1 MTSYQ
6 LTSLIKVLTILLGFC
21 SRLLKLSY
29 KSIYKRGFS
38 LYHSKRQQGFTL
50 IELVVVIVILG
61 VLAATA
67 APKFIDLTDDAD
79 EAVFLG
85 ISAAFKSGVYQV
97 HLAWLI
103 RGKNQ
108 AVQDFIEISDTL
120 AGGDLSVNS
129 AGYPADTRG
138 TSLTLNSEN
147 DCLDVW
153 RAVLDSQDAL
163 VAGNDSS
170 DFEAT
175 HNNGSCTYTYNK
187 QTSLT
192 VTYNSNSGVVTI
204 NS

>member
-1 MTSYQ
+1 MQ
-6 LTSLIKVLTILLGFC
+6 KQ
-21 SRLLKLSY
+21 K
-29 KSIYKRGFS
+29 
-38 LYHSKRQQGFTL
+38 GFTL

-61 VLAATA
+61 ILAATA
-67 APKFIDLTDDAD
+67 APKFIDLTDDAE

-85 ISAAFKSGVYQV
+85 ISAAFKSGVNQV
-97 HLAWLI
+97 HIAWLI

-108 AVQDFIEISDTL
+108 AVQDFIEISDPL

-163 VAGNDSS
+163 ASGDNSS

-175 HNNGSCTYTYNK
+175 YNGDNTCTYIYNK
-187 QTSLT
+187 QINLT
-192 VTYNSNSGVVTI
+192 VDYDSNSGIVTI
-204 NS
+204 NN

>member
-1 MTSYQ
+1 
-6 LTSLIKVLTILLGFC
+6 L
-21 SRLLKLSY
+21 Y
-29 KSIYKRGFS
+29 KQK
-38 LYHSKRQQGFTL
+38 GFTL

-61 VLAATA
+61 ILAATA

-85 ISAAFKSGVYQV
+85 ISAAFKSGVNQV

-103 RGKNQ
+103 RANNQ
-108 AVQDFIEISDTL
+108 AVHDFIEISDPI

-163 VAGNDSS
+163 VTGDDSS

-175 HNNGSCTYTYNK
+175 YNGGNTCTYTYNK
-187 QTSLT
+187 QISLT
-192 VTYNSNSGVVTI
+192 VDYDSNSGEVTI

>member
-1 MTSYQ
+1 
-6 LTSLIKVLTILLGFC
+6 
-21 SRLLKLSY
+21 LLKQ
-29 KSIYKRGFS
+29 K
-38 LYHSKRQQGFTL
+38 GFTL

-61 VLAATA
+61 ILAATA
-67 APKFIDLTDDAD
+67 APKFIDLTDDAE

-85 ISAAFKSGVYQV
+85 ISAAFKSGVNQV

-103 RGKNQ
+103 RGNNQ
-108 AVQDFIEISDTL
+108 AVQNFIEISDPL
-120 AGGDLSVNS
+120 ARGDLSVNS

-138 TSLTLNSEN
+138 TSKTLNSQD

-163 VAGNDSS
+163 VEKNTSS
-170 DFEAT
+170 DFEAV

-192 VTYNSNSGVVTI
+192 VIYNSNTGAVTI
-204 NS
+204 NN

>member
-1 MTSYQ
+1 LQ
-6 LTSLIKVLTILLGFC
+6 KQ
-21 SRLLKLSY
+21 K
-29 KSIYKRGFS
+29 
-38 LYHSKRQQGFTL
+38 GFTL

-67 APKFIDLTDDAD
+67 APKFIDLTDDAE

-85 ISAAFKSGVYQV
+85 ISVAFKSGVNQV
-97 HLAWLI
+97 HIAWLI

-108 AVQDFIEISDTL
+108 AVQDFIEILDPF

-153 RAVLDSQDAL
+153 RQGKIMRYIL
-163 VAGNDSS
+163 
-170 DFEAT
+170 
-175 HNNGSCTYTYNK
+175 
-187 QTSLT
+187 
-192 VTYNSNSGVVTI
+192 
-204 NS
+204 